1 MDRDRL
7 ANFQVDMSVDLGR
20 RQSGGRI
27 SSGISIISAFTDES
41 CHSLRRTDFR
51 SKNKCNKNVPS
62 QKQMSVISPLPTPHD
77 KGGGGGGMMAPL
89 TGLTV
94 VLLLV
99 SGLLASPTNA
109 EDAVSAKCDGFNG
122 NNSVPGVWCDFEGPC
137 PWKWDIPKAGE
148 AGFRRMS
155 AAQVVTKMKKQ
166 GEWAFRGPMKD
177 SQNKTDGKHVRLL
190 IIQTICMIGMYHSH
204 ADPCNFLHMHVKEV
218 WRK

>member
-1 MDRDRL
+1 
-7 ANFQVDMSVDLGR
+7 
-20 RQSGGRI
+20 
-27 SSGISIISAFTDES
+27 
-41 CHSLRRTDFR
+41 
-51 SKNKCNKNVPS
+51 
-62 QKQMSVISPLPTPHD
+62 
-77 KGGGGGGMMAPL
+77 MMAPL